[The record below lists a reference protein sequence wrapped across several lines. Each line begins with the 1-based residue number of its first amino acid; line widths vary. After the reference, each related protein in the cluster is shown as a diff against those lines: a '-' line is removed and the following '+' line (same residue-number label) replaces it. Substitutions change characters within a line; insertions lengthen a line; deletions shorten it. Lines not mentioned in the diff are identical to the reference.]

1 MRAPKILLV
10 CAIDSSAWLL
20 LRGLMQAMLAR
31 GWEVHVACSDGPN
44 LARLEALGV
53 RTHGVAIARNLDPR
67 AHLRSIL
74 ALVPLMRRE
83 RFDLVHV
90 HTPIAAMVGRVAARL
105 AGVPRVV
112 YTAHGFYFHER
123 MPARKRWAHVW
134 LERLLGRLTDLLFT
148 VSGED
153 ARTAVAEGI
162 MPAGRVQFVANGVD
176 IPRFRDVA
184 PADVAR
190 WRARLGIP
198 DAWPVIGFVGRLVEE
213 KGIRELLEAFG
224 QLLATRPDLALV
236 IVGSTLAGDRDD
248 FGQELARRLED
259 PVLKA
264 RVFFTGFTEEIAPLM
279 ALMDVFVLP
288 SYREGMPL
296 SILEAMAAGRAVV
309 ATDIRGC
316 REEVVDGETGYL
328 VPVGDAGRLAGR
340 LEALLADGELRRRM
354 GEAGLARVERSFDER
369 AINQAITDRL
379 AILLQRPTR

>member
-1 MRAPKILLV
+1 LRAPKILLV

-53 RTHGVAIARNLDPR
+53 RTHAVAIARNLDPR
-67 AHLRSIL
+67 AHLRSVL

-105 AGVPRVV
+105 AGVPVVV

-123 MPARKRWAHVW
+123 MPAGKRRAHVW
-134 LERLLGRLTDLLFT
+134 LERLLGKLTDFLFT

-153 ARTAVAEGI
+153 AQTAVAEGI
-162 MPAGRVQFVANGVD
+162 MPAERVQFVANGID
-176 IPRFRDVA
+176 IPRFRDV
-184 PADVAR
+184 PAADLAR
-190 WRARLGIP
+190 WRAQLGL
-198 DAWPVIGFVGRLVEE
+198 DDQLVIGFVGRLVEE
-213 KGIRELLEAFG
+213 KGIRELVLAFR
-224 QLLATRPDLALV
+224 QLLETRRDLALV
-236 IVGSTLAGDRDD
+236 LVGSTLAGDRDD
-248 FGQELARRLED
+248 FGQELAAMLED
-259 PVLKA
+259 PLLRAHVH
-264 RVFFTGFTEEIAPLM
+264 FTGFTEDIAPLM
-279 ALMDVFVLP
+279 KLMDVFVLP

-316 REEVVDGETGYL
+316 REEVVEGETGFL
-328 VPVGDAGRLAGR
+328 VPVGDAETLAAR
-340 LEALLADGELRRRM
+340 LETLAADPALRERM
-354 GEAGLARVERSFDER
+354 GQAGLQRVAAHFEEHAVNA
-369 AINQAITDRL
+369 AICDRL
-379 AILLQRPTR
+379 ATLLASAPAR